1 MTPSPLLFLL
11 LTLLQLKK
19 PPCCFSN
26 LSGDSSFHSTCP
38 HHLECFPYIANGSFI
53 SFNSLLKSHPLK
65 KACPRHLH
73 SLNEWVKVAQSC
85 PTLCDPKN
93 YTVHGIL
100 QVRILE
106 RVAVLFS
113 RGSSQPRDRTQV
125 SHPAGG
131 FFTSWATGKPKNT
144 GVGSLSLFQQIFP
157 TQELNRGLL
166 HCRWILHHLSYQE
179 SPLYSLLCY
188 F

>member
-1 MTPSPLLFLL
+1 MTPSPLLFFL

-19 PPCCFSN
+19 PPCYFSN

-106 RVAVLFS
+106 RVAFPFS
-113 RGSSQPRDRTQV
+113 KT
-125 SHPAGG
+125 
-131 FFTSWATGKPKNT
+131 
-144 GVGSLSLFQQIFP
+144 I
-157 TQELNRGLL
+157 
-166 HCRWILHHLSYQE
+166 
-179 SPLYSLLCY
+179 SPFYSLITSTKSHLLRKVTLPQVLGIRMWTSLTWKWRC
-188 F
+188 

>member
-1 MTPSPLLFLL
+1 MTPSPLLFFL

-179 SPLYSLLCY
+179 SQLHYVDLSK
-188 F
+188 